1 MRGLDDTDRE
11 ILDLLLADA
20 RRPYSDIAEQVG
32 LSAPAVSDRVDRLHE
47 MGIIRGF
54 TLDVDRSLLRSG
66 VPVLVDIESAP
77 GRSGAVADGLAD
89 TDAVEHTF
97 RTADDRVLATATV
110 QGTEVGALLQ
120 RAVEEMDDITDYEV
134 RLLADSEWRPGLAGP
149 EFAPDCA
156 ECGNTVDEE
165 GVRET
170 LDGEPY
176 YFCCESCAE
185 RFVDQYESLKE
196 GI

>member
-20 RRPYSDIAEQVG
+20 RRPYSDIADQVG
-32 LSAPAVSDRVDRLHE
+32 LSAPAVSDRVDRLRE
-47 MGIIRGF
+47 MGIVRGF
-54 TLDVDRSLLRSG
+54 TLDVDRSLLRTG
-66 VPVLVDIESAP
+66 VPVLLDIDAAP
-77 GRSGAVADGLAD
+77 GRGEAIAAGLAD

-97 RTADDRVLATATV
+97 RTADDRVLVTATV
-110 QGTEVGALLQ
+110 RGTEVGALLE
-120 RAVEEMDDITDYEV
+120 RAIENVSDVADYEV
-134 RLLADSEWRPGLAGP
+134 RLLADSEWRPDLAGP

-165 GVRET
+165 GVEES
-170 LDGEPY
+170 LDGDSY
-176 YFCCESCAE
+176 YFCCESCAD
-185 RFVDQYESLKE
+185 RFVEQYESLKD